1 MEGARATAL
10 LSVAEMG
17 RADALAM
24 AGGVSGTALMEAAG
38 VGVAQ
43 AIQERWSRRPVVVL
57 CGPGN
62 NGGDGFVVA
71 RHLAEAGWPVRLALL
86 GTREKM
92 RGEAAWAANRW
103 SGAIESLAT
112 VLEGCGLEGG
122 EGAPLVVD
130 ALFGAGLTRPLDGAA
145 RAVIETV
152 ATRRWPVVAVDVPSG
167 VHGDTGQVL
176 GAALHADLTV
186 TFFRKKPGHLLLPGR
201 LHCGALRV
209 VEIGI
214 PVTVLNPIDPIAVE
228 NDPEGWLGCFPWP
241 RLEGHKFQRGHVL
254 VAGGARMTGAARLA
268 ARAALR
274 IGAGLVTLACPVEA
288 FPLYAAALTAVMVEP
303 VSDVAGFA
311 ALLADPRRNA
321 VLLGPGA
328 GVTPALRRRVLAVL
342 KAERAT
348 VLDADALTV
357 LAGAAGALFERL
369 TPRCLLTPHD
379 GEFARLFPA
388 EVAEAPTRDDKLARA
403 RAAAVRAGAVVVL
416 KGADTVIAAPDGRA
430 AINSNAPADL
440 ATAGAGDVL
449 AGLAVGLMAQ
459 GMPTFEAACAAVWL
473 HGETA
478 AGFGPGLIAEDLP
491 EALPSVLTGL
501 RNRTRDRTRWP
512 VSGHE

>member
-1 MEGARATAL
+1 
-10 LSVAEMG
+10 MG
-17 RADALAM
+17 QADALAI
-24 AGGVSGTALMEAAG
+24 ASGVPGIALMEAAG
-38 VGVAQ
+38 AGVAQ
-43 AIQERWSRRPVVVL
+43 AIQGRWSRRPVVVL

-86 GTREKM
+86 GTREGM
-92 RGEAAWAANRW
+92 RGDAAWAASHW
-103 SGAIESLAT
+103 SGAVESLAT
-112 VLEGCGLEGG
+112 VLDGGGSDGG
-122 EGAPLVVD
+122 EQAPLVVD
-130 ALFGAGLTRPLDGAA
+130 ALFGAGLTRPLDGVA
-145 RAVIETV
+145 RAVVETV
-152 ATRRWPVVAVDVPSG
+152 ATRGLPVVAVDVPSG

-176 GAALHADLTV
+176 GAALRADLTV

-201 LHCGALRV
+201 LHCGALQV

-214 PVTVLNPIDPIAVE
+214 PATVLDQIDPIAVE
-228 NDPEGWLGCFPWP
+228 NGPEGWLSCFPWP
-241 RLEGHKFQRGHVL
+241 HLEGHKFQRGHVL
-254 VAGGARMTGAARLA
+254 VAGGGRMTGAARLA

-274 IGAGLVTLACPVEA
+274 VGAGLVTLACPVEA

-342 KAERAT
+342 KAGRAT

-357 LAGAAGALFERL
+357 FAGAAEALFQRL
-369 TPRCLLTPHD
+369 TPRCLLTPHG
-379 GEFARLFPA
+379 GEFARLFPV
-388 EVAEAPTRDDKLARA
+388 EVAESPTRDDKLARA
-403 RAAAVRAGAVVVL
+403 RAAAVRAGAVMVL

-430 AINSNAPADL
+430 AINTNAPAHL

-459 GMPTFEAACAAVWL
+459 GMPTFEAACAAVWM
-473 HGETA
+473 HGEVA

-491 EALPSVLTGL
+491 EGLPSVLIRL
-501 RNRTRDRTRWP
+501 QNWTRDRIRGP
-512 VSGHE
+512 VNGGE